1 MNKSTLRTGWVCIA
15 TEGTTVDG
23 REITADWL
31 TDMAETYD
39 PEYYTALIWPDHDR
53 WYNFGYVQELKAE
66 TVDGKLKLFA
76 ILSPTRDLIYYNQTG
91 QYQFCSIEPQ
101 EQFADLGRTYLRG
114 IGVTDQPASTGTT
127 HLKFKDGR
135 SESRLIGRS
144 EPLDLSMFKLPN
156 HEKADGLIAK
166 FFSFLA
172 NHGEQAPQSPPSQP
186 EDEEMT
192 KEQFDQMLGALN
204 GLGTK
209 IEGFSTK
216 LETKPTTEK
225 PTAPAAEPA
234 KVDAQPGITA
244 ERFSKLEETLNGLAS
259 TVGEL
264 KGQIDQFSVEK
275 PGQRPGALGGDDIP
289 AVY

>member
-144 EPLDLSMFKLPN
+144 EP
-156 HEKADGLIAK
+156 
-166 FFSFLA
+166 FSFLVPTDRDPGLRIA
-172 NHGEQAPQSPPSQP
+172 LAQLGRGHRQARHHAAVCPYPHR
-186 EDEEMT
+186 
-192 KEQFDQMLGALN
+192 
-204 GLGTK
+204 
-209 IEGFSTK
+209 ST
-216 LETKPTTEK
+216 
-225 PTAPAAEPA
+225 
-234 KVDAQPGITA
+234 
-244 ERFSKLEETLNGLAS
+244 
-259 TVGEL
+259 
-264 KGQIDQFSVEK
+264 
-275 PGQRPGALGGDDIP
+275 GQR
-289 AVY
+289 

>member
-1 MNKSTLRTGWVCIA
+1 MNESTLRTGWVCIA
-15 TEGTTVDG
+15 TEGKAVDG
-23 REITADWL
+23 RDITRDWL

-39 PEYYTALIWPDHDR
+39 PTYYTAVIWPEHDR
-53 WYNFGYVQELKAE
+53 WSSYGTVQALKTE
-66 TVDGKLKLFA
+66 EVDGKLKLFA
-76 ILSPTRDLIYYNQTG
+76 ILCPNRDLIYYNQNG
-91 QYQFCSIEPQ
+91 QYQFCSIEPF
-101 EQFADLGRTYLRG
+101 ENFADLGRTYLLG
-114 IGVTDQPASTGTT
+114 LGVTDEPASTGTT
-127 HLKFKDGR
+127 HLKFSNSNKGQAV
-135 SESRLIGRS
+135 GTS
-144 EPLDLSMFKLPN
+144 EPLDLSMFKLPK

-172 NHGEQAPQSPPSQP
+172 SHGEQAPTTPPSQP

-192 KEQFDQMLGALN
+192 KEQFDLLLGAVN

-216 LETKPTTEK
+216 LETKPTNEQ
-225 PTAPAAEPA
+225 PTAPAAEPI
-234 KVDAQPGITA
+234 KVDAQPGITT
-244 ERFSKLEETLNGLAS
+244 EQFSKLEETLSGLAN

-275 PGQRPGALGGDDIP
+275 PGQRPGALGGDDTP